1 VSSELRASGAT
12 RAFIAAL
19 AASVLYCASAAAVAA
34 PPAGTELAVE
44 QVLRR
49 GNGAEAQTL
58 DPHKAEGVPSSHVM
72 RDLFEGLTSE
82 APNGDI
88 VPGVAES
95 WVLSED
101 GTVYTFRLRR
111 DAKWSNGDPVTAHDF
126 VFGLRRSVAPDTGS
140 KYSQILA
147 PILNA
152 EAVIS
157 GAKPPEALGVR
168 ALDDHTLEITLNAPT
183 PYLLGL
189 LNHSSTYPLHA
200 ASVREHGERFSR
212 PGNLVSN
219 GAYKLKDW
227 VVQSNIE
234 VERNP
239 HYWNNANTTID
250 RVIFYPIED
259 QSTELKRY
267 RAGELDWTDELPN
280 NQFGWIREN
289 LGDALVISPWI
300 GTYYYGFNLTRPPFK
315 DNPKLRRALSMAIDR
330 EILTG
335 KVTQFGE
342 IPAYGWVP
350 PGISHYESCTLDY
363 GGWPREKRLAE
374 ARRLYQEAGYSKANP
389 LVTEIRY
396 NTQENHKKIAI
407 AVAAMWKQN
416 LGVRAS
422 LLNEEWKVF
431 LENRKQ
437 KQVTQVFRAG
447 WIGDY
452 NDPYTFAELML
463 SNHGLNDPGYRNP
476 EYDAL
481 LEQAART
488 VDKAQRMKLLHEA
501 ECMML
506 DDHPTAPIYFY
517 VTKRMIRPTL
527 GGYESNIM
535 DHHYSKNFYMLAR

>member
-1 VSSELRASGAT
+1 VALVSAG
-12 RAFIAAL
+12 
-19 AASVLYCASAAAVAA
+19 AAAVAA
-34 PPAGTELAVE
+34 PPPGTQLAAE

-49 GNGAEAQTL
+49 GNGAEPQTL
-58 DPHKAEGVPSSHVM
+58 DPHKAEGIPSS
-72 RDLFEGLTSE
+72 RILRGLFEGLTAE

-88 VPGVAES
+88 VPGVAET
-95 WVLSED
+95 WELGDD

-111 DAKWSNGDPVTAHDF
+111 NAKWSNGDPVTAQDF
-126 VFGLRRSVAPDTGS
+126 VFGLRRSVDPATGS

-147 PILNA
+147 PIRNA
-152 EAVIS
+152 QDVIT
-157 GAKPPEALGVR
+157 GAKPPEALGVE
-168 ALDDHTLEITLNAPT
+168 ALDDHTLRITLNAPT
-183 PYLLGL
+183 PYFLGL
-189 LNHSSTYPLHA
+189 LNHSSTYPVHA
-200 ASVREHGERFSR
+200 ESVRRFGERFSR

-219 GAYKLKDW
+219 GAYVLKEW
-227 VVQSNIE
+227 VVQAQIE
-234 VERNP
+234 VVRNP
-239 HYWNNANTTID
+239 QYWDDANTTID
-250 RVIFYPIED
+250 RVIYFPIEN

-280 NQFGWIREN
+280 DQFQWVKEN
-289 LGDALVISPWI
+289 MGEAMTIAPWI

-330 EILTG
+330 EILTE

-363 GGWPREKRLAE
+363 ASWPREKRLAE
-374 ARRLYQEAGYSKANP
+374 ARRLYQEAGYSKSNP

-416 LGVRAS
+416 LGVQAS

-463 SNHGLNDPGYRNP
+463 SNHGLNDSAYRNP
-476 EYDAL
+476 DYDAL
-481 LEQAART
+481 LEQASRT
-488 VDKAQRMKLLHEA
+488 VDEAPRMKLLHEA
-501 ECMML
+501 ECTML
-506 DDHPTAPIYFY
+506 NDHPVAPIYFY
-517 VTKRMIRPTL
+517 VTKRLVRPTV
-527 GGYESNIM
+527 GGYENNIM
-535 DHHYSKNFYMLAR
+535 DHHYSKHFYIIAR